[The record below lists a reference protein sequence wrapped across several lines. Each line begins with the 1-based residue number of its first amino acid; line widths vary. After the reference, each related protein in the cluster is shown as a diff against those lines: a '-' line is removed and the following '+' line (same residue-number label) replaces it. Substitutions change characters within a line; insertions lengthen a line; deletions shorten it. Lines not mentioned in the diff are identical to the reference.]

1 MKNKK
6 KLIGQLRS
14 ASEALQAKR
23 AEFRGY
29 TDKGEQ
35 VPANVQQAYMDAADL
50 VENLRNQIIEIE
62 DDEITAG
69 LLAAGAN
76 ERAQSN
82 KEGRSSDEYR
92 QAFSQYLRSESLSDI
107 PQELRTKLNEMR
119 AMNTGT
125 SADGGYLVDTE
136 TQKTVYEETV
146 TWGAIYERTKKITTE
161 RGNAITWP
169 VAEEGLTRG
178 VIIGENQNHGK
189 SDTTFSSEVMG
200 AHKISS
206 RIILVSD
213 ELLQDSWF
221 DIAAYVLRIARQ
233 RIELGIDY
241 YLIHG
246 NGGAN
251 EPKGVL
257 LQIRPSKRISAKP
270 AADNAGQIMDS
281 VIDVIHGV
289 DPAFRK
295 MPGFGVAVNDNT
307 LKTMRKWK
315 DADGN
320 PIYVKD
326 PRADWPETLFGEKL
340 IIDNELPDIGED
352 GWVMAGDFQS
362 ITVRLVGAVA
372 IRRINELYAE
382 TGQVG
387 FLAWQRFGVVLTD
400 KAALAAGVVNDAG
413 TPDKFSVKVP
423 ADLSGTG
430 DNVVVT
436 NPPRDTTAK
445 GSVAS
450 GTATDGGTGTQP
462 DGFGE

>member
-14 ASEALQAKR
+14 ANEALQLKR
-23 AEFRGY
+23 TEFRSY
-29 TDKGEQ
+29 ADKGEQ
-35 VPANVQQAYMDAADL
+35 VPAELQAQYMNAADL
-50 VENLRNQIIEIE
+50 VENLRSQIIEIE
-62 DDEITAG
+62 DDEITES
-69 LLAAGAN
+69 LLASGAN
-76 ERAQSN
+76 DRAQTN
-82 KEGRSSDEYR
+82 KEGRSSAEYR
-92 QAFSQYLRSESLSDI
+92 SAFSQYLRSETIQDL
-107 PQELRTKLNEMR
+107 PQDLRAKLNEMR
-119 AMNTGT
+119 AMNTG
-125 SADGGYLVDTE
+125 SNSDGGYLVDTE
-136 TQKTVYEETV
+136 TQKTVYEEQV
-146 TWGAIYERTKKITTE
+146 TWGAIYALTKKITTE
-161 RGNAITWP
+161 RGNSITWP

-178 VIIGENQNHGK
+178 VIIGEAQNHGK
-189 SDTTFSSEVMG
+189 SETTFSSEIMG

-233 RIELGIDY
+233 RIELGMDY

-246 NGGAN
+246 SGGQN

-257 LQIRPSKRISAKP
+257 LQIKQSKRISAKP
-270 AADNAGQIMDS
+270 NATAPGEVMDAA
-281 VIDVIHGV
+281 IDVIHGV

-307 LKTMRKWK
+307 LKLMRKWK

-320 PIYVKD
+320 PIYLKD
-326 PRADWPETLFGEKL
+326 PRADWSETLFGEKL
-340 IIDNELPDIGED
+340 IIDNELPDIGND
-352 GWVMAGDFQS
+352 GWILAGDFAA

-400 KAALAAGVVNDAG
+400 KAAMAAGVVNNAG
-413 TPDKFSVKVP
+413 TPDKFVTKVP
-423 ADLSGTG
+423 ADLSGQG

-436 NPPRDTTAK
+436 NPPRDTSAK
-445 GSVAS
+445 GSNAS
-450 GTATDGGTGTQP
+450 GTANDGGTTP

>member
-14 ASEALQAKR
+14 ANEALQLKR
-23 AEFRGY
+23 TEFRSY
-29 TDKGEQ
+29 ADKGEQ
-35 VPANVQQAYMDAADL
+35 VPAELQAQYMNAADL
-50 VENLRNQIIEIE
+50 VENLRSQIIEIE
-62 DDEITAG
+62 DDEITES
-69 LLAAGAN
+69 LLASGAN
-76 ERAQSN
+76 DRAQTN
-82 KEGRSSDEYR
+82 KEGRSSAEYR
-92 QAFSQYLRSESLSDI
+92 SAFSQYLRSESLADMS
-107 PQELRTKLNEMR
+107 QEMRTKLNEMR
-119 AMNTGT
+119 AMNTG
-125 SADGGYLVDTE
+125 SNSDGGYLVDTE
-136 TQKTVYEETV
+136 TQKTVYEEQV
-146 TWGAIYERTKKITTE
+146 TWGAIYALTKKINTE
-161 RGNAITWP
+161 RGNNITWP

-178 VIIGENQNHGK
+178 VIIGEAQNHGK
-189 SDTTFSSEVMG
+189 SETTFSSEIMG

-233 RIELGIDY
+233 RIELGMDY

-246 NGGAN
+246 SGNQN
-251 EPKGVL
+251 EPKGIL
-257 LQIRPSKRISAKP
+257 LQIKQSKRISAKP
-270 AADNAGQIMDS
+270 TATAPGEVMDAA
-281 VIDVIHGV
+281 IDVIHGV

-307 LKTMRKWK
+307 LKLMRKWK

-320 PIYVKD
+320 PIYLKD
-326 PRADWPETLFGEKL
+326 PRADWSETLFGEKL
-340 IIDNELPDIGED
+340 IIDNELPDIGND
-352 GWVMAGDFQS
+352 GWILAGDFAA

-372 IRRINELYAE
+372 IRRLNELYAE

-400 KAALAAGVVNDAG
+400 KAAMAAGVVNNAG
-413 TPDKFSVKVP
+413 TPDKFVTKVP
-423 ADLSGTG
+423 ADLSGQG

-436 NPPRDTTAK
+436 NPPRDTSAK
-445 GSVAS
+445 GSNAS
-450 GTATDGGTGTQP
+450 GTANDGGTTP